1 MALNYIY
8 HVYYNGKK
16 VRHVFLLIMNNLR
29 NNYAEIYSVCIL
41 TSDAERQLSQ
51 RCCHLAPQPIDRT
64 KMAEPTRPNVY

>member
-29 NNYAEIYSVCIL
+29 NNYGEIYSVCIL
-41 TSDAERQLSQ
+41 TSDAELLLSQ
-51 RCCHLAPQPIDRT
+51 SRLVPQPLLL
-64 KMAEPTRPNVY
+64 K